1 MKKVEFKKV
10 EIDRLKLSVGVITF
24 LKMFLRGVLNLSFV
38 VDLYGVMNQK
48 KIGERGAIELPSG
61 DCVVAVK
68 VAFDEAMII
77 SAYNKRKAGENI
89 EGRAETLLN
98 NLFKLTLAE
107 KKTKFSAKG
116 ISTVGKGVRY
126 V

>member
-1 MKKVEFKKV
+1 MKNVEFVKVEKN
-10 EIDRLKLSVGVITF
+10 RLRLSVGVITF

-38 VDLYGVMNQK
+38 IDLYGVMNQK

-61 DCVVAVK
+61 DCVIAVK
-68 VAFDEAMII
+68 ISADEAMII
-77 SAYNKRKAGENI
+77 SAYNKHKAGENI

-98 NLFKLTLAE
+98 NLFKITLAE
-107 KKTKFSAKG
+107 KKESLTAKA
-116 ISTVGKGVRY
+116 ISTVGKEVRY

>member
-1 MKKVEFKKV
+1 MNVEFIKVEKN
-10 EIDRLKLSVGVITF
+10 RLIMSVGVITF

-38 VDLYGVMNQK
+38 VDLYGIMNQK

-61 DCVVAVK
+61 DCVIAVK
-68 VAFDEAMII
+68 TASNEAMII
-77 SAYNKRKAGENI
+77 SAYNKNRAGENI

-98 NLFKLTLAE
+98 NLFKITLAE
-107 KKTKFSAKG
+107 KKQPMTAKE

-126 V
+126 A

>member
-1 MKKVEFKKV
+1 MKNVKFVKVEKN
-10 EIDRLKLSVGVITF
+10 RLRLSVGVITF

-38 VDLYGVMNQK
+38 IDLYGVMNQK

-61 DCVVAVK
+61 DCVIAVK
-68 VAFDEAMII
+68 ISADEAMII
-77 SAYNKRKAGENI
+77 SAYNKHKAGENI

-98 NLFKLTLAE
+98 NLFKITLAE
-107 KKTKFSAKG
+107 KRNNLTAKA
-116 ISTVGKGVRY
+116 ISTVGKEVRY